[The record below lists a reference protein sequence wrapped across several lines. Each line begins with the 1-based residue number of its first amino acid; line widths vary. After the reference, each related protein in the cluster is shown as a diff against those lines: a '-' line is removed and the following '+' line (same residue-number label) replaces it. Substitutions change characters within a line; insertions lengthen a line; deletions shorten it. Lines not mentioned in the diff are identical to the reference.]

1 MTMQYQFTDC
11 DRKAMVTAIG
21 EILEIQPVY
30 QGVPSFAY
38 TIGGFEVDKQ
48 GTLIV
53 AEATPETV
61 VDTLLESLKLRGFTF
76 EQEASH
82 TEPETEPETETE
94 NQIQTETKN
103 EDILTIE
110 MPKEGF
116 TDKAVTNLENLLKG
130 KGELI
135 KKALGVE
142 DLPVE
147 MSEGCISFPWFKADA
162 DPEAIQ
168 AYTQFIAAICE
179 MAKTQKRISATVKT
193 VNNEKYAFRCFL
205 LRLGFIGDDYKITR
219 KILLSKLS
227 GSAAFKSGKKTD
239 AE

>member
-1 MTMQYQFTDC
+1 MTMKYQFTSC
-11 DRKAMVTAIG
+11 DRKTLVVAIG

-30 QGVPSFAY
+30 QGVPTFAY
-38 TIGGFEVDKQ
+38 TIGDSVVDKQ

-53 AEATPETV
+53 GEATAETV
-61 VDTLLESLKLRGFTF
+61 IDSLLEGLRLRGFKNEKEEIQTD
-76 EQEASH
+76 
-82 TEPETEPETETE
+82 TE
-94 NQIQTETKN
+94 NQTAPKSDDVLI
-103 EDILTIE
+103 IE

-116 TDKAVTNLENLLKG
+116 TDEAMTNLENLIKG

-142 DLPVE
+142 ALPVE
-147 MSEGCISFPWFKADA
+147 LSVDTISFPWFKADA

-179 MAKTQKRISATVKT
+179 MAKMQKRISATAKPVD
-193 VNNEKYAFRCFL
+193 NEKYAFRCFL
-205 LRLGFIGDDYKITR
+205 LRLGFIGEDYKTTR

-227 GSAAFKSGKKTD
+227 GSAAFKSGHQPETK
-239 AE
+239 

>member
-1 MTMQYQFTDC
+1 MTMNYQFTDC
-11 DRKAMVTAIG
+11 DRKTLVAAIG
-21 EILEIQPVY
+21 EILQTRAIY

-48 GTLIV
+48 GALIV

-76 EQEASH
+76 EQEASQ
-82 TEPETEPETETE
+82 TEPETETE
-94 NQIQTETKN
+94 NQIQSES
-103 EDILTIE
+103 DDVLIIE
-110 MPKEGF
+110 MPNEGF
-116 TDKAVTNLENLLKG
+116 TDEAMTNLENLLKG

-135 KKALGVE
+135 KKALGIE
-142 DLPVE
+142 ALTLAQPDE
-147 MSEGCISFPWFKADA
+147 TISFPWFKADSES
-162 DPEAIQ
+162 EAIQ

-227 GSAAFKSGKKTD
+227 GSAAFKSGKKAD

>member
-1 MTMQYQFTDC
+1 MTMKYRFTDC
-11 DRKAMVTAIG
+11 DRKALVAAIG

-38 TIGGFEVDKQ
+38 TIGDYEVDKQ

-53 AEATPETV
+53 GVATTTTV
-61 VDTLLESLKLRGFTF
+61 VDNLLEGLRQRDFTY
-76 EQEASH
+76 EKEETQTD
-82 TEPETEPETETE
+82 TES
-94 NQIQTETKN
+94 
-103 EDILTIE
+103 DDVLTIE
-110 MPKEGF
+110 MPKDGF
-116 TDKAVTNLENLLKG
+116 TDEAMKNLENLIKG

-142 DLPVE
+142 ALPVE
-147 MSEGCISFPWFKADA
+147 QSEDTISFPWFKADVS
-162 DPEAIQ
+162 PEAIQ

-179 MAKTQKRISATVKT
+179 MAKTQKRISATAKAVA
-193 VNNEKYAFRCFL
+193 NEKYAFRCFL
-205 LRLGFIGDDYKITR
+205 LRLGFIGDDYKATR

-227 GSAAFKSGKKTD
+227 GSAAFKSGKKAD

>member
-1 MTMQYQFTDC
+1 MTMNYQFTDC
-11 DRKAMVTAIG
+11 DRKTLVAAIG
-21 EILEIQPVY
+21 EILQTRAIY

-48 GTLIV
+48 GALIV

-76 EQEASH
+76 EQEASQ
-82 TEPETEPETETE
+82 TEPETETE
-94 NQIQTETKN
+94 NQIQSES
-103 EDILTIE
+103 DDVLIIE
-110 MPKEGF
+110 MPNEGF
-116 TDKAVTNLENLLKG
+116 TDEAMTNLENLLKG

-135 KKALGVE
+135 KKALGIE
-142 DLPVE
+142 ALTLAQPDE
-147 MSEGCISFPWFKADA
+147 TISFPWFKADSE
-162 DPEAIQ
+162 PEAIQ

>member
-1 MTMQYQFTDC
+1 MTKKYQFIDC
-11 DRKAMVTAIG
+11 DRKTLVTAIG

-53 AEATPETV
+53 TEATIETV
-61 VDTLLESLKLRGFTF
+61 VDTLLEGLRLRGFTL
-76 EQEASH
+76 EKAESRI
-82 TEPETEPETETE
+82 ETEVE
-94 NQIQTETKN
+94 NKS
-103 EDILTIE
+103 DILGEDTLALE

-116 TDKAVTNLENLLKG
+116 TDEAMSNLENLIKG

-135 KKALGVE
+135 KKALGIE

-147 MSEGCISFPWFKADA
+147 MSVDTISFPWFKTDA
-162 DPEAIQ
+162 EPETIQ

-179 MAKTQKRISATVKT
+179 MAKTQKRISATAKPVD
-193 VNNEKYAFRCFL
+193 NEKYAFRCFL
-205 LRLGFIGDDYKITR
+205 LRLGFIGNDYKTTR

-227 GSAAFKSGKKTD
+227 GSAAFKSGKKADT
-239 AE
+239 E

>member
-1 MTMQYQFTDC
+1 MTMNYQFTDC
-11 DRKAMVTAIG
+11 DRKTLVAAIG

-38 TIGGFEVDKQ
+38 TIGDFVVDKQ

-53 AEATPETV
+53 VEATPETV

-76 EQEASH
+76 EQEASQ
-82 TEPETEPETETE
+82 TEPETETE

-103 EDILTIE
+103 EGILTIE

-116 TDKAVTNLENLLKG
+116 TDEAMTNLENLIKG

-135 KKALGVE
+135 KKALGV
-142 DLPVE
+142 DALPVE
-147 MSEGCISFPWFKADA
+147 LSEETIAFPWFKAD
-162 DPEAIQ
+162 DEPEAIQ
-168 AYTQFIAAICE
+168 AYTQFIVAICE
-179 MAKTQKRISATVKT
+179 MAKTQKRIAAIAKPID
-193 VNNEKYAFRCFL
+193 NEKYAFRCFL
-205 LRLGFIGDDYKITR
+205 LRLGFIGEDYKSTR

-227 GSAAFKSGKKTD
+227 GSAAFKSGKKAD

>member
-1 MTMQYQFTDC
+1 MTKKYQFTDC
-11 DRKAMVTAIG
+11 DRKILVAAIG
-21 EILEIQPVY
+21 EILQVQPVY

-38 TIGGFEVDKQ
+38 TIGDFEVDKQ

-53 AEATPETV
+53 AEATAETAV
-61 VDTLLESLKLRGFTF
+61 NSLLESLRISGFMYEIEKTK
-76 EQEASH
+76 
-82 TEPETEPETETE
+82 TE
-94 NQIQTETKN
+94 IQTEVETQTDTEN
-103 EDILTIE
+103 HDILTIE

-116 TDKAVTNLENLLKG
+116 TDEAMTNLENLIKG

-142 DLPVE
+142 ALPVE
-147 MSEGCISFPWFKADA
+147 LSVDTISFPWFKADA

-168 AYTQFIAAICE
+168 AYTRFIAAICE

-205 LRLGFIGDDYKITR
+205 LRLGFIGDDYKTNR

-227 GSAAFKSGKKTD
+227 GSSAFKSGKKADT
-239 AE
+239 E